1 MKKIRIATLCLGVIL
16 AAPLAGCVVEEHRP
30 PPPPAAAVLY
40 VPKAPPAP
48 IAEVQPA
55 PPGPPEEFF
64 WKPGHWRWNGAEYV
78 WHHGVWERRPPKAVE
93 WIPPHWEN
101 RPGGWVFVEGHYRY

>member
-1 MKKIRIATLCLGVIL
+1 MRHFKIAVLILGVAL
-16 AAPLAGCVVEEHRP
+16 ATPLAGCVVEEHRP
-30 PPPPAAAVLY
+30 PPPAAVVY

-78 WHHGVWERRPPKAVE
+78 WHHGVWERRPPRAVE